1 MPPELKASLEAALQA
16 ATTAGDMDTVHA
28 IAGILKKAAP
38 SSAAASADSPPITPT
53 VIPPTPAS
61 TTPPLPDTEHDRKPV
76 IDTQTTAAT
85 PVEGDPTQTPP
96 ADDVDPAP
104 GPLYTSAQT
113 QLETMYP
120 GHEFE
125 DELPDAVV
133 ISSIGD
139 DGMLDYWE
147 IGVTIAADGTATL
160 ATPIEVQPP
169 AGDAPNDFTPPTMDA
184 KKPMQYKARAITLEM
199 TGATPPTEYRLWA
212 FGTVST
218 TKGDFEF
225 TAADAKNVMTEYA
238 AHGVELHFDYEHGTF
253 DGTPAQPAPAAAWM
267 SIELRDDGLW
277 LTNIRWTARAAQML
291 ADKEYRYLSPAFEVD
306 DAGHISKLMNVA
318 LTNLP
323 ATRNLAPLVTAK
335 EKQLEAVVQTKDAEI
350 AALKREAFT
359 VKLGAKLKSL
369 EDAGVPPAV
378 MRLVRPV
385 LAADETALSITLA
398 SGSSGRPGDM
408 LTAAL
413 LEMAKL
419 GSVPRGEIT
428 KEAAHQSLADLEIT
442 LTKAADQMQAQ
453 KPGMRRS
460 DAIIAARKQ
469 YPHLREN

>member
-28 IAGILKKAAP
+28 LAGILKKAAP
-38 SSAAASADSPPITPT
+38 SSETAPVPASAAPAPAVEAAAPEAPVATAQVAAAD
-53 VIPPTPAS
+53 
-61 TTPPLPDTEHDRKPV
+61 
-76 IDTQTTAAT
+76 AT
-85 PVEGDPTQTPP
+85 
-96 ADDVDPAP
+96 P
-104 GPLYTSAQT
+104 GPLYTAAQS
-113 QLETMYP
+113 QLEAMYP
-120 GHEFE
+120 AHTLE

-133 ISSIGD
+133 ISSIGA
-139 DGMLDYWE
+139 DGMVCYWE
-147 IGVTIAADGTATL
+147 IGVTINTDGTATL

-169 AGDAPNDFTPPTMDA
+169 ADDAPAEFAPPSVEA

-199 TGATPPTEYRLWA
+199 AGDTPPTEYRLWG

-218 TKGDFEF
+218 TKGDFTF
-225 TAADAKNVMTEYA
+225 TRDDATQVISEYT

-267 SIELRDDGLW
+267 NIELRDDGLW
-277 LTNIRWTARAAQML
+277 LTNIRWTARATQML
-291 ADKEYRYLSPAFEVD
+291 ADKEYRYLSPAFEVN
-306 DAGHISKLMNVA
+306 DAGHINKLMNVA

-323 ATRNLAPLVTAK
+323 ATRNLQPLVTAK
-335 EKQLEAVVQTKDAEI
+335 EKQLEVLVQAKETEI
-350 AALKREAFT
+350 ATLKREAFT
-359 VKLGAKLKSL
+359 VKLSAKLKSL

-378 MRLVRPV
+378 MRLVRPI
-385 LAADETALSITLA
+385 LAADENALGITLA
-398 SGSSGRPGDM
+398 SGSSGRPGDL

-419 GSVPRGEIT
+419 GAVPRGEIT
-428 KEAAHQSLADLEIT
+428 REAAHQSLADLEIT
-442 LTKAADQMQAQ
+442 LTKAADQVQAQ